1 MQAKIEIVHV
11 VQFAG
16 TSRKT
21 GKDYDI
27 RNAQCVVRDA
37 DPVTGQV
44 KPKIGVLSLPSRF
57 NELPKGIYMVDF
69 EATIGPQ
76 GRIVSEVA
84 DVKQWDGASVKGTP
98 RKVLVEVLSVTPHAG
113 FSKRTLKDYDML
125 FADCLVHKVDRDTG
139 DVALL
144 VGELLVPDRY
154 KDISPGMYE
163 VEFEIAIGQDK
174 RIGGRVADI
183 TPVKPAVVISSAPAP
198 VAAPPGVAPLVGK
211 IPDVKPADAKPS
223 HGKGVEPKVVV

>member
-1 MQAKIEIVHV
+1 MQAKIEIVHI

-21 GKDYDI
+21 GNDYDI

-37 DPVTGQV
+37 DPVTGEV
-44 KPKIGVLSLPSRF
+44 KPKIGVLSLPDRF
-57 NELPKGIYMVDF
+57 KELPKGIYMVDF
-69 EATIGPQ
+69 EATIGPK

-84 DVKQWDGASVKGTP
+84 DVKQWDGVFVKDSP
-98 RKVLVEVLSVTPHAG
+98 RKVLVDVLSVTPRAG

-125 FADCLVHKVDRDTG
+125 FADCLVHKIDRNTG
-139 DVALL
+139 EVALL

-154 KDISPGMYE
+154 KDIAPGMYE

-174 RIGGRVADI
+174 RIGGRVAEM
-183 TPVKPAVVISSAPAP
+183 TPKKALADKPVAP
-198 VAAPPGVAPLVGK
+198 VGAKHA
-211 IPDVKPADAKPS
+211 DSKPAD
-223 HGKGVEPKVVV
+223 PKAVDKVIVA